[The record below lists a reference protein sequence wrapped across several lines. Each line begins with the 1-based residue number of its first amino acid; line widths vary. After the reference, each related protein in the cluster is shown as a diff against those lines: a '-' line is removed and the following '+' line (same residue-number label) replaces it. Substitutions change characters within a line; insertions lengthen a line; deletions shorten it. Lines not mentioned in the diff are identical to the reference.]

1 MSSAGQAVGGIVGA
15 HRRVLHRR
23 ADRRALRRADWHDGR
38 RLHRPPKGA
47 DVPGPRLNDLTVQTS
62 TYGAVIP
69 RVYGAVALTG
79 NVIWLEGNKIKET
92 AKKKKSGGKGG
103 GSKSSSRTYTY
114 SATFAVA
121 LCHGPIAGVRRIWIG
136 HKLFY
141 DAGSSD
147 TDTIIASN
155 EAATTFELY
164 LGTDDQL
171 PDPRMQ
177 ADVGVGNA
185 PAYRGLAYLVF
196 NDLALAEYN
205 NSLMGAQVKAE
216 ILTMAEVYD
225 YPSTGFD
232 MPASRT
238 WREPVYDGTVFCTVS
253 FGAHFV
259 AVSEDGLS
267 WTEYPIPSAGNTSY
281 QGVVTDGAGT
291 LIVFGVGAVWRS
303 TDHGQTWTSPGT
315 YYAGYTTQIEWNG
328 SYYLAITSSGNF
340 FKSSDG
346 GVTWDAKTPPDGLG
360 SYSKSLAWSGSA
372 WFVIRSTGSDIW
384 KSSTAETGSWSVS
397 LSSPTFSPYVVA
409 ASKNG
414 RIMFP
419 GTETVAGVT
428 GVKVCYVS
436 EDGIS
441 WTMNSFPNIPL
452 SLFSDGDYFW
462 LTTQSTTYYSE
473 DGIAW
478 SSYAMPLSGYTWV
491 GGAGNTFIVI
501 VRNGL
506 TGVRIAKTLIDYL
519 YPTLSEIVES
529 ECLQSGLLSSGDIDV
544 SALTPTVWGYK
555 IGSVGAIRAALEPLQ
570 AAWPFDVIQAG
581 YLIKFVLRGGS
592 SVATIAA
599 ADLDARASGAAPG
612 VQITTSREMDSQ
624 LPRRI
629 TLRHLEEAREYDS
642 GEQYAE
648 RLNTPAINTRLIDLP
663 IVLTA
668 TEAAGKAEVLLY
680 LAWLE
685 RHDVSFVL
693 PPTYNLLEPGD
704 SVTLTTHEGAILL
717 RLTAV
722 NYTSDGRIE
731 CQAKYAS
738 AAIYTPTA
746 VGVAG
751 TVTGTTTITRVG
763 GARAVLMDVPVVTNE
778 QNEPCYLAAMYGDLS
793 GWTGGVLMTSV
804 DGGTTWTEVESFD
817 GPGATVGIAT
827 NTISAPSE
835 YGVVDTRSQ
844 LEITIQNGELF
855 SITEPEMFA
864 RGNMLAYGVDG
875 RWEIIGAR
883 TITQISGANYR
894 LGDMI
899 RGRSG
904 TEWAASLHEI
914 GDTVVLLDSSDVA
927 LIKVDPAAIG
937 ASRLYRA
944 VTYDRD
950 ISTATNI
957 EFTYRAINL
966 KPLAGHAG
974 AGLRDATTLDW
985 RISVRRR
992 SRIIDEWRDYV
1003 DIDVGESPEAYQFD
1017 ICEDDTYAVVKRT
1030 VNGELVTRGA
1040 DYTYTAAE
1048 QIEDFGVE
1056 QNTVSYVAYMMSSVV
1071 GRGYPMYRTYTRTFG

>member
-1 MSSAGQAVGGIVGA
+1 MSSAGQAVGGIVGGI
-15 HRRVLHRR
+15 VGFLSGGPTG
-23 ADRRALRRADWHDGR
+23 ALYGAQIGMMAGGYID
-38 RLHRPPKGA
+38 PPKG
-47 DVPGPRLNDLTVQTS
+47 PTIQGPRLDDLTVQTS

-79 NVIWLEGNKIKET
+79 NVIWLEGNAIKET
-92 AKKKKSGGKGG
+92 SKKKKSGGKGG
-103 GSKSSSRTYTY
+103 GSKSTSRTYTY

-121 LCHGPIAGVRRIWIG
+121 LCQGPIAGVRRIWIG
-136 HKLFY
+136 SKLWY

-147 TDTIIASN
+147 TDTIAASN
-155 EAATTFELY
+155 AAATTFELY
-164 LGTDDQL
+164 LGTNTQL

-185 PAYRGLAYLVF
+185 PAYRGLAYIVF
-196 NDLALAEYN
+196 NDLQLAEYS

-216 ILTMAEVYD
+216 VLTLGASYD
-225 YPSTGFD
+225 YPYTTFS
-232 MPASRT
+232 MPASRS
-238 WREPVYDGTVFCTVS
+238 WKEPVYDGTVFCTVA
-253 FGAHFV
+253 GNAHFA

-267 WTEYPIPSAGNTSY
+267 WTEYAIPNGGGTAY

-291 LIVFGVGAVWRS
+291 IIAFNNGPFWRS
-303 TDHGQTWTSPGT
+303 TDHGQTWAATAS
-315 YYAGYTTQIEWNG
+315 YYAGYTSQIEWNG
-328 SYYLAITSSGNF
+328 SYFLAITDGGNF
-340 FKSSDG
+340 YKSSDG
-346 GVTWDAKTPPDGLG
+346 GITWVSKTPPAGVG
-360 SYSKSLAWSGSA
+360 SYYQTLAWNGSA
-372 WFVIRSTGSDIW
+372 WFVKCPAYGREIWTSPNAESGTWTVAFTPPVGYTG
-384 KSSTAETGSWSVS
+384 TNR
-397 LSSPTFSPYVVA
+397 VA
-409 ASKNG
+409 VKNG
-414 RIMFP
+414 RVLYP
-419 GTETVAGVT
+419 T
-428 GVKVCYVS
+428 GS
-436 EDGIS
+436 NSSISDDGIT
-441 WTMNSFPNIPL
+441 WTTQPCIASAECVW
-452 SLFSDGDYFW
+452 SDGEVFW
-462 LTTQSTTYYSE
+462 LTTNASAYYSS
-473 DGIAW
+473 DGVTWTARSLPSAGW
-478 SSYAMPLSGYTWV
+478 TWV
-491 GGAGNTFIVI
+491 GCYGNSFNVI
-501 VRNGL
+501 VRNATG
-506 TGVRIAKTLIDYL
+506 GVRIQRAFISAL
-519 YPTLSEIVES
+519 YPQLSSIVS
-529 ECLQSGLLSSGDIDV
+529 AECLQSGLLSAGDINIA
-544 SALTPTVWGYK
+544 SLTPDVLGYK

-570 AAWPFDVIQAG
+570 AAWPFDVVQAG
-581 YLIKFVLRGGS
+581 YKIKFVLRGGA
-592 SVATIAA
+592 SVVTIAA

-629 TLRHLEEAREYDS
+629 TLRHIEEAREYDT

-648 RLNTPAINTRLIDLP
+648 RLNTPAINTRVLDLP

-668 TEAAGKAEVLLY
+668 TDAAGIAEVLLY

-693 PPTYNLLEPGD
+693 PPTYNQLEPGD
-704 SVTLTTHEGAILL
+704 SITLTTPEGAILL

-731 CQAKYAS
+731 CKAKYAS

-746 VGVAG
+746 VGVSG
-751 TVTGTTTITRVG
+751 TVTGVATITRVG
-763 GARAVLMDVPVVTNE
+763 GCRAVLMDIPVVTNE

-804 DGGTTWTEVESFD
+804 DNGITWAEVQSFD

-827 NTISAPSE
+827 NVISAPSE
-835 YGVVDTRSQ
+835 YGVVDTKSQ
-844 LEITIQNGELF
+844 LEITIQNGELY

-864 RGNMLAYGVDG
+864 RGNMLAYGADG

-883 TITQISGANYR
+883 TVTQISGSSYR

-904 TEWAASLHEI
+904 TSWAASLHEI

-950 ISTATNI
+950 ISTAANI

-966 KPLAGHAG
+966 KPLAGNVG
-974 AGLRDATTLDW
+974 GGYRDAVTLDW
-985 RISVRRR
+985 KIAVRRR

-1003 DIDVGESPEAYQFD
+1003 DLEVGESPEAYEFD

-1030 VNGELVTRGA
+1030 VDGVLVTRGA
-1040 DYTYTAAE
+1040 DYVYTAAE
-1048 QIEDFGVE
+1048 QIEDFGAE
-1056 QNTVSYVAYMMSSVV
+1056 QDTVSYVAYMMSSTV

>member
-1 MSSAGQAVGGIVGA
+1 MSSGGQVVGGIVGA
-15 HRRVLHRR
+15 V
-23 ADRRALRRADWHDGR
+23 AGFFIPGAGALIGAQVGMMIGGYLD
-38 RLHRPPKGA
+38 PPKG
-47 DVPGPRLNDLTVQTS
+47 PTIEGPRLDDLSVQTS

-69 RVYGAVALTG
+69 RLYGMVTVTG
-79 NVIWLEGNKIKET
+79 NVFWLENNRLKET
-92 AKKKKSGGKGG
+92 VKKSKSGGKGG
-103 GSKSSSRTYTY
+103 GSKAKTRTYSY
-114 SATFAVA
+114 SATFAVG
-121 LCHGPIAGVRRIWIG
+121 LCKGPIAGVRRLWVGPDLI
-136 HKLFY
+136 Y

-147 TDTIIASN
+147 PDTIAASN
-155 EAATTFELY
+155 AAADGFAIY
-164 LGTDDQL
+164 LGTSTQD
-171 PDPRMQ
+171 PDARMQ
-177 ADVGVGNA
+177 ATLGAANT
-185 PAYRGLAYLVF
+185 PAWRGLAYLVF
-196 NDLALAEYN
+196 YDLALARYA
-205 NSLMGAQVKAE
+205 NSLAGAQVR
-216 ILTMAEVYD
+216 AEVIKQGAAAGV
-225 YPSTGFD
+225 TVARHD
-232 MPASRT
+232 MPHAENYKFTAWNGSL
-238 WREPVYDGTVFCTVS
+238 
-253 FGAHFV
+253 FV
-259 AVSEDGLS
+259 RLANFE
-267 WTEYPIPSAGNTSY
+267 SY
-281 QGVVTDGAGT
+281 V
-291 LIVFGVGAVWRS
+291 
-303 TDHGQTWTSPGT
+303 WTSPDGVTWTRTATAFTASCNWKGLAYGNGVFVAPSAVSGSPKWVSSDGINWTSHLYAVGNENIAFGNGVFVYPGISVAAVSATGT
-315 YYAGYTTQIEWNG
+315 SWAQYALPYNSGGNGSYIAFNGTIFLVVMPTSNKAMVSSNGVSWTGVTPNGTPLTGNHRLLAVKNGEFLIASTLGATAKKTLDGITWTDVPSPPYYGSLSADETNYYCFGTAGFAVSPDGVSWTTYPSFVGALTYSAPCWNG
-328 SYYLAITSSGNF
+328 SVMSVANDGTAYAYLIQNLSSITPI
-340 FKSSDG
+340 
-346 GVTWDAKTPPDGLG
+346 TPPLSDVV
-360 SYSKSLAWSGSA
+360 SA
-372 WFVIRSTGSDIW
+372 
-384 KSSTAETGSWSVS
+384 
-397 LSSPTFSPYVVA
+397 
-409 ASKNG
+409 
-414 RIMFP
+414 
-419 GTETVAGVT
+419 
-428 GVKVCYVS
+428 
-436 EDGIS
+436 
-441 WTMNSFPNIPL
+441 
-452 SLFSDGDYFW
+452 
-462 LTTQSTTYYSE
+462 
-473 DGIAW
+473 
-478 SSYAMPLSGYTWV
+478 
-491 GGAGNTFIVI
+491 
-501 VRNGL
+501 
-506 TGVRIAKTLIDYL
+506 
-519 YPTLSEIVES
+519 